1 MTVETALYPPQLN
14 TSLPTAGDMVS
25 EGDDHI
31 RLNKTVLKTTFPN
44 FGGAISASH
53 IEVNYLVGVTS
64 GIQAQIN
71 TKGNIAGQAWAGAH
85 AFGGTVTVP
94 TLAQGT
100 NTTGAASTG
109 FVQAEWAA
117 RLPNYTGPI
126 TASTTELNRVVGLN
140 APVQSQID
148 SKGAIAGQTWGGAQD
163 FTGSAISVPTLP
175 PGTATTGAAS
185 TAFVAAQ
192 AFSSALP
199 GQTGNDYKF
208 LKTQGGAASW
218 DWPYLTR
225 SAVTGAFVTAVS
237 GVMYCLQT
245 AGATTVTLP
254 ASPADGEVVG
264 IRADNLRI
272 DNVIARNGNLLMGL
286 AEDMTLDNP
295 YFPVVLQYR
304 ATYGWRLVA

>member
-14 TSLPTAGDMVS
+14 TSLPQASDMVS

-31 RLNKTVLKTTFPN
+31 RLTKTVIKTTFPN
-44 FGGAISASH
+44 VAGAVSASH
-53 IEVNYLVGVTS
+53 TEINYLAGVTS
-64 GIQAQIN
+64 GVQSQIN
-71 TKGNIAGQAWAGAH
+71 SKGAIAGQTWTGTHSFA
-85 AFGGTVTVP
+85 GTVSVQTFLP
-94 TLAQGT
+94 GT
-100 NTTGAASTG
+100 STSDAASTA
-109 FVQAEWAA
+109 FVQSELAA

-140 APVQSQID
+140 APVQPQID
-148 SKGAIAGQTWGGAQD
+148 SKGAISGQAWSGTQD
-163 FTGSAISVPTLP
+163 FTAATITAATAPA
-175 PGTATTGAAS
+175 GTATNVLAT

-192 AFSSALP
+192 AFASALP

-225 SAVTGAFVTAVS
+225 ADVTGTSQAAVS
-237 GVMYCLQT
+237 GVMYYLRNT
-245 AGATTVTLP
+245 GVTTVTLP
-254 ASPADGEVVG
+254 PSPVDGDVIG

-272 DNVIARNGNLLMGL
+272 DNVVDRNGNLLMGL
-286 AEDMTLDNP
+286 SEDMNIDNP
-295 YFPVVLQYR
+295 YFPLVLQFR

>member
-31 RLNKTVLKTTFPN
+31 RLTKTVVKTTFPN
-44 FGGAISASH
+44 VAGAVTASQV
-53 IEVNYLVGVTS
+53 ELNYTAGVTS
-64 GIQAQIN
+64 GIQSQIN
-71 TKGNIAGQAWAGAH
+71 TKGNIAGQAWSGAH

-100 NTTGAASTG
+100 STTGAASTG

-148 SKGAIAGQTWGGAQD
+148 SKGAIAGQTWAGTHD
-163 FTGSAISVPTLP
+163 FTGGTIRVPTLP
-175 PGTATTGAAS
+175 AGTATTGAAS

-192 AFSSALP
+192 AFSAALP
-199 GQTGNDYKF
+199 GQTGNDNKF
-208 LKTQGGAASW
+208 LRTRAGAASW
-218 DWPYLTR
+218 EWPFLTR
-225 SAVTGAFVTAVS
+225 FAVAGFEQTAVA
-237 GVMYCLQT
+237 GLLYCLQN
-245 AGATTVTLP
+245 GSATTVILP
-254 ASPADGEVVG
+254 ASPADGDVVG
-264 IRADNLRI
+264 ISAENLRI
-272 DNVIARNGNLLMGL
+272 DNLVVRNGNLLMGL
-286 AEDMTLDNP
+286 SEDMVIDNP
-295 YFPVVLQYR
+295 HFPTVFQFR
-304 ATYGWRLVA
+304 TGYGWRLVA